1 MIKVTMDQILSV
13 NKVLNKLMQTSYS
26 GRVAFA
32 LARLTR
38 EVGKEAEVFSTTR
51 IEVIRRYA
59 DKDENGELVIIDGN
73 AHVSNDKLAECN
85 KELSDMLLTEV
96 EITIEPLDMEW
107 FEKIELTVDEA
118 MALEPFIK

>member
-13 NKVLNKLMQTSYS
+13 NKVLNKLMQNSYS

-59 DKDENGELVIIDGN
+59 DKDENGELVVTEGN
-73 AHVSNDKLAECN
+73 AHVPNEKLAECN
-85 KELSDMLLTEV
+85 KELSDILLTEV
-96 EITIEPLDMEW
+96 EVTIEPLDMEW

-118 MALEPFIK
+118 MALEPFMK